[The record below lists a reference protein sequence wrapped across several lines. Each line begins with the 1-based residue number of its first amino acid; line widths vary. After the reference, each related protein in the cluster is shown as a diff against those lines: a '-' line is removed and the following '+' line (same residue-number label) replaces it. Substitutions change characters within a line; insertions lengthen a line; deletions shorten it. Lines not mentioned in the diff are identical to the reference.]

1 MHWHTPRIPL
11 SQVCSYLSSDDL
23 ARLALCSSASARAV
37 RNFLRCGGD
46 VAGELL
52 VPCGA
57 WSEQVSVASG
67 RLLAAALRPVDGVRD
82 LIDFYE
88 ELCGGEE
95 GVYDERERAW
105 RDDASCAIVCNST
118 VHAAEMAAATAW
130 SSLAECA
137 QFFLPELACACMWHT
152 HSRARLLR
160 QEMALSVLWVSRLAR
175 PRLAQIAPRDWVHRG
190 YRVTGALTFFLSC
203 FKWRIAGF
211 DGVVADAVAAA
222 AQHTARGNTTPPS
235 PQRLESPPFAAGGH
249 LWRLVLFPN
258 ATPRPGAAILGSAGP
273 PGPGEGCISLFLE
286 RLSGHA
292 SDAGEEEDT
301 GVQPPMRPVRAF
313 FSMAVCHDAPL
324 SSRVLCGH
332 EDSERRKRYHVL
344 STCDGCGQYPL
355 EERYKGTT
363 MSDFDL
369 CAKCYAK
376 TCADARGKRGRSRS
390 CSRSRSRSRSRSG
403 RRSGGRKIFKF
414 N

>member
-1 MHWHTPRIPL
+1 
-11 SQVCSYLSSDDL
+11 
-23 ARLALCSSASARAV
+23 
-37 RNFLRCGGD
+37 
-46 VAGELL
+46 
-52 VPCGA
+52 
-57 WSEQVSVASG
+57 
-67 RLLAAALRPVDGVRD
+67 
-82 LIDFYE
+82 
-88 ELCGGEE
+88 
-95 GVYDERERAW
+95 
-105 RDDASCAIVCNST
+105 
-118 VHAAEMAAATAW
+118 
-130 SSLAECA
+130 
-137 QFFLPELACACMWHT
+137 
-152 HSRARLLR
+152 
-160 QEMALSVLWVSRLAR
+160 
-175 PRLAQIAPRDWVHRG
+175 
-190 YRVTGALTFFLSC
+190 
-203 FKWRIAGF
+203 
-211 DGVVADAVAAA
+211 
-222 AQHTARGNTTPPS
+222 
-235 PQRLESPPFAAGGH
+235 
-249 LWRLVLFPN
+249 VLFPN

-390 CSRSRSRSRSRSG
+390 CSRSRSRSRSATGSPRAQSPYVG
-403 RRSGGRKIFKF
+403 ELIAQEKEDGDGADADALPGFVRIETPTSHVLTSEHIFAQPGCDWGWPEFISHAAAREFADANGGSLVLEAHVTVDHSTAFRAAHAA
-414 N
+414 